1 MTDQR
6 QGVRLQF
13 TRSHLSVS
21 YWICWDITNIEQN
34 NSIWNSQQSQRLTT
48 SIFHSFNNNLLLQEQ
63 DHSLDR
69 GLEKMRRRVETKNHY
84 LYRDMLHIPIF
95 HHWIPRHHH
104 HRSPQLL
111 HFLVSIDI
119 CRVQRPIVV
128 QKSIVS
134 KNNEFGG
141 FSNLEILSQES
152 QWHCLWFINCCIIQ
166 HLFII
171 RLYCDFP
178 GFIVV
183 QFVSDCSPGEMK
195 SKVSLPHCL
204 HLSMIQWLRVINFI
218 I

>member
-1 MTDQR
+1 MT
-6 QGVRLQF
+6 
-13 TRSHLSVS
+13 T
-21 YWICWDITNIEQN
+21 
-34 NSIWNSQQSQRLTT
+34 
-48 SIFHSFNNNLLLQEQ
+48 EQ

-69 GLEKMRRRVETKNHY
+69 GLEKMGRRVETKNHY

-95 HHWIPRHHH
+95 HRWIPRHHH
-104 HRSPQLL
+104 HRSPRLL

-152 QWHCLWFINCCIIQ
+152 QWHCLWFIHCCIIQ